1 MVLDFFAGISVRSV
15 DLSTSCVEKCV
26 VVKTYPLDSPRQPWQ
41 VAGMFLR
48 KLRVQKDGK
57 EHRYWSLVETVRTPD
72 GPRQRTLCYLGELNS
87 STRARWQKTVEVFNE
102 QGESTQLKLFP
113 AEAAAPEYPSVA
125 RVLVKK
131 VRVER
136 TRRFGDCYL
145 GLELW
150 KRLGLEE
157 FFARHLDQEFADVP
171 WSRVAA
177 VLAINRLC
185 DPGSELAIERHWY
198 PGTALDDLLHIG
210 TGKINDTR
218 LYRCLDRL
226 LPLKTKIEQHLK
238 QRFGE
243 LFQAEFDVLLY
254 DLTSTYVEGTAEE
267 NPMMR
272 RGYSRDHRPD
282 CEQLVLALI
291 VNADGFPFSYELF
304 DGNRADV
311 STVETILRTVERKHG
326 KARRVW
332 IFDRGVVSEENLMAI
347 RKRGGQYLV
356 GTPRSK
362 LKQFEQELLKDDF
375 EKIRP
380 EVEVKQIR
388 IPGGEETYIL
398 CRTAGRKEKE
408 KAIRSRF
415 VAKIEKALAGLEK
428 RITAG
433 KLRDRFKMERN
444 LGRIQASHPQVADL
458 YEMAVQDSK
467 EGPRLVWRQKPEQ
480 QQWLEAREGAY
491 LLRTN
496 LTVDG
501 AADLWKK
508 YMQLTEVEAAFRSLK
523 SELKIRPLFHQLER
537 RVKAHVLVA
546 FLGYALLVTL
556 KHLLKRSASEY
567 SPAQALK
574 RLSELYSVD
583 IVLPTVEGRE
593 ICLRRITKRENDQEE
608 LLQQLR
614 VELPERLEPIQIL
627 KCSADSAIA

>member
-1 MVLDFFAGISVRSV
+1 
-15 DLSTSCVEKCV
+15 
-26 VVKTYPLDSPRQPWQ
+26 
-41 VAGMFLR
+41 MFLR
-48 KLRVQKDGK
+48 QHHRNKDGK
-57 EHRYWSLVETVRTPD
+57 EHGYWSLVETVRTPD
-72 GPRQRTLCYLGELNS
+72 GPRQRAICYLGELNDS
-87 STRARWQKTVEVFNE
+87 AQARWQKTIEVFNE

-113 AEAAAPEYPSVA
+113 NDAELPDDPSVA

-150 KRLGLEE
+150 KQLGLQE
-157 FFARHLDQEFADVP
+157 FFARHVDQEIADVP

-185 DPGSELAIERHWY
+185 APGSELAIERHWY
-198 PGTALDDLLHIG
+198 PSTALDDLLHIAK
-210 TGKINDTR
+210 GKINDTR

-254 DLTSTYVEGTAEE
+254 DLTSTYVEGAAEE

-282 CEQLVLALI
+282 WEQLVLALI
-291 VNADGFPFSYELF
+291 VNQDGFPFSYELF

-332 IFDRGVVSEENLMAI
+332 IFDRGVVSEENLVAI

-380 EVEVKQIR
+380 EVQVKQIT

-415 VAKIEKALAGLEK
+415 VTKIEKALAGLEK
-428 RITAG
+428 RIVEG
-433 KLRDRFKMERN
+433 KLKDRGKMFMS
-444 LGRIQASHPQVADL
+444 LGRIQASHPQVTDL
-458 YEMAVQDSK
+458 YEMAMKDTKQ
-467 EGPRLVWRQKPEQ
+467 GPRLVWRQKPEQ

-508 YMQLTEVEAAFRSLK
+508 YMQLTEVEAAFRTLK
-523 SELKIRPLFHQLER
+523 SELAIRPLFHQLEK

-546 FLGYALLVTL
+546 FLGYALQVTL
-556 KHLLKRSASEY
+556 QHLLKRSGSEH
-567 SPAQALK
+567 SPAKALK
-574 RLSELYSVD
+574 RLGDIHSVD

-593 ICLRRITKRENDQEE
+593 IWLRRVAKLDEQQQSILHQLNIT
-608 LLQQLR
+608 
-614 VELPERLEPIQIL
+614 LPERLEPLRIQE
-627 KCSADSAIA
+627 CSENSAIA